1 MNKFKLYFTAALMA
15 ALLAAAYTR
24 ALAGAPAVGDVIYIL
39 RTGTA
44 SIPLKPLVG
53 GTYASVNVSA
63 TNGFIQTSGSALVV
77 NVAPALSGTTAIAA
91 ASGTNALPA
100 GLLGLSS
107 SNTLSIST
115 GTGQGFRNAP

>member
-1 MNKFKLYFTAALMA
+1 MTKFKLYFTAALLA

-39 RTGTA
+39 RTGTT
-44 SIPLKPLVG
+44 SIPLKPLAG
-53 GTYASVNVSA
+53 GTYASVNVST
-63 TNGFIQTSGSALVV
+63 TNGFIQTSGSTLVV
-77 NVAPALSGTTAIAA
+77 NLAPALSGTAAIAA
-91 ASGTNALPA
+91 ASGTNALTA

-115 GTGQGFRNAP
+115 GTGQGF